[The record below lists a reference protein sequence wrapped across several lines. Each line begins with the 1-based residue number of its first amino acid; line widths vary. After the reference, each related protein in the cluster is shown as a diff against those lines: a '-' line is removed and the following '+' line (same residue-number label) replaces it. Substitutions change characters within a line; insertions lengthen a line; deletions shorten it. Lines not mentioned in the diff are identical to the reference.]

1 MPFVHRLHLQYNYP
15 KISTGFAPQNNE
27 TKPFIGFWDLI
38 KELQVYAQYNI
49 KMRLR
54 DTIQCSQFLT
64 NTFHLAS
71 SFNATA
77 KRTLRGMIWGSTS
90 SEELKIRTM

>member
-1 MPFVHRLHLQYNYP
+1 MPNTVLKSAGKATRFN
-15 KISTGFAPQNNE
+15 G
-27 TKPFIGFWDLI
+27 
-38 KELQVYAQYNI
+38 
-49 KMRLR
+49 
-54 DTIQCSQFLT
+54 SQSLT
-64 NTFHLAS
+64 NTCHLAS